1 VVSLELP
8 WNPAR
13 LEQRF
18 GRVDRLGQL
27 RPVHLSLL
35 VARHECEASLLA
47 HLARR
52 TLTARR
58 ALGNDALTSAAPGDA
73 SLAASLIGEGRAGD
87 MPDRAAPIAF
97 CRAWQRPA
105 RVQAR
110 ALERQRRLAG
120 AWPAHVAPPPLI
132 RGAWPALRTG
142 PGGSVSGL
150 LIFDGS
156 LLDEQG
162 VVVETR
168 PVAVRVAGLRTR
180 ADVSPQVIAL
190 AEEAI
195 RRRLAPRLR
204 RLRRIRQE
212 LAAREAVNADALEQA
227 SALDLPRAE
236 VQPGLFDRR
245 ALARVERET
254 QRREEA
260 HRRLSR
266 QRDSLLHDVIIG
278 RPVLRVVLLP
288 DP

>member
-1 VVSLELP
+1 
-8 WNPAR
+8 
-13 LEQRF
+13 
-18 GRVDRLGQL
+18 
-27 RPVHLSLL
+27 
-35 VARHECEASLLA
+35 
-47 HLARR
+47 
-52 TLTARR
+52 
-58 ALGNDALTSAAPGDA
+58 
-73 SLAASLIGEGRAGD
+73 
-87 MPDRAAPIAF
+87 
-97 CRAWQRPA
+97 
-105 RVQAR
+105 
-110 ALERQRRLAG
+110 
-120 AWPAHVAPPPLI
+120 
-132 RGAWPALRTG
+132 
-142 PGGSVSGL
+142 VSGL

>member
-1 VVSLELP
+1 
-8 WNPAR
+8 
-13 LEQRF
+13 
-18 GRVDRLGQL
+18 
-27 RPVHLSLL
+27 
-35 VARHECEASLLA
+35 
-47 HLARR
+47 
-52 TLTARR
+52 
-58 ALGNDALTSAAPGDA
+58 
-73 SLAASLIGEGRAGD
+73 
-87 MPDRAAPIAF
+87 
-97 CRAWQRPA
+97 
-105 RVQAR
+105 
-110 ALERQRRLAG
+110 
-120 AWPAHVAPPPLI
+120 
-132 RGAWPALRTG
+132 
-142 PGGSVSGL
+142 
-150 LIFDGS
+150 
-156 LLDEQG
+156 
-162 VVVETR
+162 
-168 PVAVRVAGLRTR
+168 VRVAGLRTR

-190 AEEAI
+190 AEEAL